1 MKTVAAIIAL
11 IIFSTVF
18 GCSQSETNYSFNSV
32 SAWEHLKQ
40 MENQVDKCSYIENQL
55 RQYGLEVNKDTFVA
69 STPLGNRQ
77 MNNICA
83 IIPGKNREKF
93 IILGT
98 HYDIKELNP
107 PMTGANDGL
116 SGTSVLLVIS
126 ENLKNPPY
134 DVRLLFFDGEE
145 CLVEYN
151 ESDGLFGSRYYAGK
165 IFESGENKNCVSMIN
180 IDMVGDKDLKYT
192 LSADTDLKLYGKLQK
207 AAGKEGFSQIIT
219 FLNGTILDDHVPFK
233 NIGIPS
239 INIIDFNYGP
249 ANCFWHTQHDNSEN
263 VSRESLDT
271 TGKIVTRLIMEF
283 DEL

>member
-1 MKTVAAIIAL
+1 MKITAAIITL
-11 IIFSTVF
+11 IVFSTIS
-18 GCSQSETNYSFNSV
+18 GCSPPEKHCRFDSD
-32 SAWEHLKQ
+32 SAWKHLKQ
-40 MENQVDKCSYIENQL
+40 METLKDKCSYIESQL
-55 RQYGLEVNKDTFVA
+55 KISGLEVNRDTFVA
-69 STPLGNRQ
+69 STPLGDRQ
-77 MNNICA
+77 MANIYA
-83 IIPGKNREKF
+83 VIPGENREKF

-98 HYDIKELNP
+98 HYDIKEVNP

-116 SGTSVLLVIS
+116 SGTSILLSIA

-165 IFESGENKNCVSMIN
+165 IFESGENKNCVCMIN

-192 LSADTDLKLYGKLQK
+192 LSADTDLRLYRKLQK
-207 AAGKEGFSQIIT
+207 ATEKEGLSQIIT
-219 FLNGTILDDHVPFK
+219 FLNGTILDDHIPFK

-249 ANCFWHTQHDNSEN
+249 ANSFWHTSHDNSEN
-263 VSRESLDT
+263 VSRESLDK
-271 TGKIVTRLIMEF
+271 TGRVVSRMIMEF
-283 DEL
+283 DGL